1 MMANYNP
8 KQYAAVRGYLYR
20 NLKTEAIPLSDVVAF
35 MQKRYPL
42 ISKDEVEYL
51 VKALSGTRA
60 PRQARAIQG
69 E

>member
-1 MMANYNP
+1 MSNYNP

-35 MQKRYPL
+35 MQKRFPR

-51 VKALSGTRA
+51 VKKALAGTR
-60 PRQARAIQG
+60 PRQMRATKG